1 MRHQTTL
8 KFNMRKLFVLCLIV
22 LFTSCKDKDNSS
34 TPEPDY
40 APEFAGTYS
49 TTTVAGIETTVQDW
63 VVTNTDKNILAI
75 DYTKSIK
82 ITTSG
87 TTLTAVQIRKLKDVK
102 VTSADSFTINEVV
115 DVEQTTQGALT
126 QKLEGTAAKITNAS
140 GTPQINVTIKF
151 TNSGGGAPT
160 EEYLEFKKK

>member
-8 KFNMRKLFVLCLIV
+8 NFNMRKLLVLCLIV
-22 LFTSCKDKDNSS
+22 LFTSCKDKDDSS

-49 TTTVAGIETTVQDW
+49 TTTVEGPVTTIQDW
-63 VVTNTDKNILAI
+63 LITNTDKNVLAI

-82 ITTSG
+82 VTVSG
-87 TTLTAVQIRKLKDVK
+87 STLTEVQIRKLNDVK
-102 VTSADSFTINEVV
+102 ATSAESFTINEIV
-115 DVEQTTQGALT
+115 DVEKTSPGALA
-126 QKLEGTAAKITNAS
+126 QKLEGTATKITNSA
-140 GTPQINVTIKF
+140 GVPQINVTLKF
-151 TNSGGGAPT
+151 TTSGTGNVE